1 MTLIPTS
8 AILNTAISLVHLLSF
23 ILSLVSLSFALI
35 HLSIGTRGL
44 FRCLFFPAQTI
55 FGNVFFFSTIWLQVC
70 TDSTLGVQKRGGG
83 SWWWRK
89 REKRTKGKVKPVSQ
103 SPFCS
108 AVSGEETSAR
118 LTLSHKRTHTQ
129 SNTHLT
135 SPRGRFLP
143 HRCPELSKQQGKMKR
158 EKASKRKGN
167 GAYGTSSLILIWS
180 RISRILE

>member
-1 MTLIPTS
+1 MHSTGNSTNRLAFLTKTHDSHYICHIKHCNFSCISPLLYTVS
-8 AILNTAISLVHLLSF
+8 GISLFCSYSFVHQHQGAVQVF
-23 ILSLVSLSFALI
+23 V
-35 HLSIGTRGL
+35 
-44 FRCLFFPAQTI
+44 FPSPDYLWKC
-55 FGNVFFFSTIWLQVC
+55 FFFFSTIWLQVC

-89 REKRTKGKVKPVSQ
+89 GEKRTKGKVKPVSQ

-118 LTLSHKRTHTQ
+118 LTLSHKHTHTQ

-143 HRCPELSKQQGKMKR
+143 HRCPELSKQQGKI
-158 EKASKRKGN
+158 KRKK
-167 GAYGTSSLILIWS
+167 SK
-180 RISRILE
+180 

>member
-1 MTLIPTS
+1 MTHSYICHIKHCNFSRTS
-8 AILNTAISLVHLLSF
+8 SSPLYCLWY
-23 ILSLVSLSFALI
+23 LSLLLLFICPSAPGGCSGVCFSQPRLSLEKK
-35 HLSIGTRGL
+35 
-44 FRCLFFPAQTI
+44 
-55 FGNVFFFSTIWLQVC
+55 FFSTIWLQVC
-70 TDSTLGVQKRGGG
+70 TDSTLGVQKRGWG

-118 LTLSHKRTHTQ
+118 LTLSHKHTHTQ

-143 HRCPELSKQQGKMKR
+143 HRCPELSKNNKERWR
-158 EKASKRKGN
+158 EKKQVREKEMGHM
-167 GAYGTSSLILIWS
+167 GLWVWFWY
-180 RISRILE
+180 EVEYQEY